1 MEERTVSIPNI
12 NCNHCAMTIRR
23 EIGEIEGVES
33 VFVDVAAKR
42 ATIRWSAPADWTTI
56 AAVLDDIGFPPGA

>member
-1 MEERTVSIPNI
+1 MEERTVSISNI

-23 EIGEIEGVES
+23 EVGEIEGVES